1 MFLVGIKEVK
11 RMNNVDLIDSLSTN
25 YDMEENEVVD
35 IVYEVVCGN
44 MEKYDSKVVADDI
57 YMNWSWTDVLLLLKG
72 KHPEY
77 EIIQPDSLNQ
87 AADQIREYYQENGEP
102 VSNAYEFRNGRYD
115 R

>member
-1 MFLVGIKEVK
+1 
-11 RMNNVDLIDSLSTN
+11 MNNVELIDSLSTKV
-25 YDMEENEVVD
+25 DSKGFADEADEVVD

-44 MEKYDSKVVADDI
+44 MKKYDSNSVADDI
-57 YMNWSWTDVLLLLKG
+57 YMNWSWPDVLLLLKG